1 MVVDVRSYLRRW
13 ALIRRA
19 RRALSRGAPEL
30 ALEHLRDPL
39 LGRDP
44 QAAQLRARTV
54 DELCLSAGRRAQ
66 EGRDSSVARLLGLV
80 ESEDP
85 ERAAHW
91 RTRIDKATQAARA
104 LARGDT
110 AAERQRQSSSGHR
123 WETLPELLERMRRDA
138 RERPDPEAP
147 STRVTPLPED
157 VRERI
162 GTAPFDAVLL
172 RLGVDDGGEL
182 LVVAGAALTFGH
194 SRAGEADLP
203 FLADVAPLC
212 ARVQFLGES
221 FHGGFVW
228 SLEPTP
234 GERLLVNGE
243 VVASGPVA
251 LCDGDAVSLAPNL
264 TFTFRVPDPS
274 SSAAILELYSGV
286 ECLGAQR
293 ILLIGPGPAGRVRI
307 GRSFG
312 CAVRVAR
319 LAREVTL
326 EREGP
331 ELVVR
336 SKDGLATLGADR
348 PERAP
353 ELRVPCP
360 PARRVDLVVGQA
372 SADGPPFG
380 LFLAPVKER

>member
-1 MVVDVRSYLRRW
+1 MRQ
-13 ALIRRA
+13 A
-19 RRALSRGAPEL
+19 RRALNQGAPEL
-30 ALEHLRDPL
+30 ALEHLRDPS
-39 LGRDP
+39 LGRYE
-44 QAAQLRARTV
+44 AATDLHAKTV
-54 DELCLSAGRRAQ
+54 DELCLSAGRRAR
-66 EGRDSSVARLLGLV
+66 EGRDSSVVRILDLV
-80 ESEDP
+80 EREDP

-91 RTRIDKATQAARA
+91 RARIGEAAESARPQSKRDQSEAAARP
-104 LARGDT
+104 
-110 AAERQRQSSSGHR
+110 SGQR
-123 WETLPELLERMRRDA
+123 WETLPELLERMRREA
-138 RERPDPEAP
+138 QTRPDRDAP

-157 VRERI
+157 VRARL

-172 RLGVDDGGEL
+172 RLGVDDGGEF

-203 FLADVAPLC
+203 FLADVAPLA

-243 VVASGPVA
+243 VVANGPVA
-251 LCDGDAVSLAPNL
+251 LTDGDAVSLAPNL
-264 TFTFRVPDPS
+264 TFDFRVPDPS
-274 SSAAILELYSGV
+274 SSAAILELYSGT

-319 LAREVTL
+319 MQRELTL
-326 EREGP
+326 ERAEA
-331 ELVVR
+331 ELLVR
-336 SKDGLATLGADR
+336 SSDGLRIAG
-348 PERAP
+348 
-353 ELRVPCP
+353 
-360 PARRVDLVVGQA
+360 
-372 SADGPPFG
+372 
-380 LFLAPVKER
+380 